1 MRVKQILW
9 DFIKKFKWRYI
20 IGIVFLIITS
30 FITSM
35 IPRLL
40 GFITDSLNNKMP
52 LSDIVRY
59 LIILVGAAVGA
70 FIFRFTWRYFLVG
83 NCRYLECYLRE
94 KLFAHMQ
101 TLPATFYD
109 NNKTGDLVAYAI
121 NDIQAIRRTFGF
133 GFTAIL
139 DGVVVNTVSIAI
151 MVRTINPVL
160 TAMALLPTPF
170 IEFILYKLRRKI
182 RERFT
187 AVQKAFAQISEKVQE
202 NISGIRVIKAF
213 AQEEEEVED
222 FLKYSQT
229 RVDTHMRLVRVS
241 AAFWPLT
248 QFMFGI
254 SIVFFIIY
262 GSQLVTRGTISL
274 GDYIAFNSY
283 VMIIMRPIVSISRV
297 IEIWQRGMASAGRL
311 DKIFQEKGEKG
322 SKSIYVVPDIMM
334 RKTEDR
340 KHSLEASYTYE
351 SLKGDIEIRNLDFTY
366 PGSDEKALKGINLK
380 IKEGETLGIL
390 GTTGSGKTTI
400 ANLLLRLYDVED
412 GRILIG
418 QKDINHIPLKALRES
433 IGYVPQDNFLFSTTI
448 RNNIEF
454 FRPIYQDEQVNLAS
468 KMAGVYDDI
477 LSFPDGF
484 ETVVG
489 ERGVTLSGGQKQ
501 RVSIA
506 RAIIKEPSILILDDS
521 LSAVDTKTEEKILN
535 NLKKVLEGRTGI
547 IIAHRVS
554 SVRYADQIIFMDN
567 GRIIERGKHDELME
581 MKGAYYRL
589 YQSQIKKERDY
600 YASGRLKVNP
610 GLRT

>member
-1 MRVKQILW
+1 M
-9 DFIKKFKWRYI
+9 
-20 IGIVFLIITS
+20 
-30 FITSM
+30 
-35 IPRLL
+35 
-40 GFITDSLNNKMP
+40 
-52 LSDIVRY
+52 
-59 LIILVGAAVGA
+59 
-70 FIFRFTWRYFLVG
+70 
-83 NCRYLECYLRE
+83 
-94 KLFAHMQ
+94 
-101 TLPATFYD
+101 
-109 NNKTGDLVAYAI
+109 AYAI

-170 IEFILYKLRRKI
+170 IVFILYKLRRKI

-554 SVRYADQIIFMDN
+554 SVRYAGQIIFMDN

>member
-170 IEFILYKLRRKI
+170 IVFILYKLRRKI

>member
-170 IEFILYKLRRKI
+170 IVFILYKLRRKI

-213 AQEEEEVED
+213 AQEEEEVEE

-322 SKSIYVVPDIMM
+322 SNSIYVGPDIMM

-433 IGYVPQDNFLFSTTI
+433 FGYVPQDNFLF
-448 RNNIEF
+448 
-454 FRPIYQDEQVNLAS
+454 
-468 KMAGVYDDI
+468 
-477 LSFPDGF
+477 
-484 ETVVG
+484 
-489 ERGVTLSGGQKQ
+489 
-501 RVSIA
+501 
-506 RAIIKEPSILILDDS
+506 
-521 LSAVDTKTEEKILN
+521 
-535 NLKKVLEGRTGI
+535 
-547 IIAHRVS
+547 
-554 SVRYADQIIFMDN
+554 
-567 GRIIERGKHDELME
+567 
-581 MKGAYYRL
+581 
-589 YQSQIKKERDY
+589 
-600 YASGRLKVNP
+600 
-610 GLRT
+610 